1 MAPLIFTSK
10 THTGHTM
17 QVEEHKNCHNRAE
30 ISLRSLSVQI
40 RSNLGHLAEQSYYQN
55 ILFFVT
61 LALSYSQIDY
71 VQTKS
76 TLSWRGRSN
85 ARHDRIGRLPSG
97 GRLPPERELAEQFSV
112 SRPTIREAIIA
123 LEAQGYVRIKSG
135 SGVYVLPQERTGNS
149 APNHEPARAGSASS

>member
-1 MAPLIFTSK
+1 MCARLSKRSCAKPTDYNARLIERRHRHLSNKGANPTHSVSMLFGMTNSIILFNLVLPMATLIFTSK
-10 THTGHTM
+10 AHTGHTM

-40 RSNLGHLAEQSYYQN
+40 RLNPGHLAEQSYYQN

-76 TLSWRGRSN
+76 TLSWRGRSD
-85 ARHDRIGRLPSG
+85 ARHDRIGRLP
-97 GRLPPERELAEQFSV
+97 
-112 SRPTIREAIIA
+112 IR
-123 LEAQGYVRIKSG
+123 RKTPS
-135 SGVYVLPQERTGNS
+135 
-149 APNHEPARAGSASS
+149 